1 MCEKLSLQG
10 LWYHLQP
17 TLRLFALLERLV
29 AILSKT
35 HSVTLTTIFLRTS
48 FRPRSNT
55 QTSDD
60 GCGEQVGG
68 ALLNVVHTQ
77 AVAIGAG
84 RGGASGGGAEDETR
98 GVLHY
103 LLQSACAP
111 FFEILGC
118 WIYEGN
124 HPTFTCTLSAPYS
137 FA

>member
-1 MCEKLSLQG
+1 MREAIPPGPLVPPTAHATALRPARAARRHPLQDA
-10 LWYHLQP
+10 LRNSHDDFSEDIFSTALQ
-17 TLRLFALLERLV
+17 
-29 AILSKT
+29 
-35 HSVTLTTIFLRTS
+35 H
-48 FRPRSNT
+48 

-60 GCGEQVGG
+60 GCVEQVGG

-124 HPTFTCTLSAPYS
+124 HPTIISTLSAPYS